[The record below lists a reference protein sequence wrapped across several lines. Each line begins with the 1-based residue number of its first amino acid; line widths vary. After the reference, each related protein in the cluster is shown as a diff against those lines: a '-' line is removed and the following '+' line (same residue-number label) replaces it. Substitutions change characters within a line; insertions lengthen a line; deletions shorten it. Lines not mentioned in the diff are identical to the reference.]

1 MEKIGYYEETEM
13 PLRTTPDASLREF
26 VNKKADVRK
35 RNPFF

>member
-1 MEKIGYYEETEM
+1 MEKNWI
-13 PLRTTPDASLREF
+13 LRRNRDAITNYASLREF

>member
-1 MEKIGYYEETEM
+1 MEKNWI
-13 PLRTTPDASLREF
+13 LRRNRDAITNYASLREFEF